1 MPAANASMAA
11 FAYVSQ
17 VVQQQA
23 TLLAYIDVFRDF
35 AVVALIMGPIALFLL
50 PSHTSRAAGH

>member
-1 MPAANASMAA
+1 MAA

-23 TLLAYIDVFRDF
+23 TLLAFIDVFRYV
-35 AVVALIMGPIALFLL
+35 AVVALVMAPVALLLL
-50 PSHTSRAAGH
+50 PSQTARTAGH